1 MKVPLRD
8 RRIVVCALRPS
19 LHYPDCVRSA
29 CTCSFSVLGAILPG
43 ALLTG
48 VLVWRALAAN
58 RAISERRLIES
69 ARVDAAALD
78 REFAG
83 TIGTLQVLATSFALE
98 DEDLKGFH
106 EESLRVMSTQP
117 GWYSILLV
125 SPEGEPLVSTRQPW
139 GSRPPPV
146 ADPDSLHRLVATH
159 QPAVGVIRAAPQD
172 GVGPG
177 VCDPGAGLAAEA
189 GQVRAD
195 GRRQR

>member
-1 MKVPLRD
+1 MLHRLATPPSSRVNSQLLPSIDRRFVVGVIAAVATLPGLRPLRLYLL
-8 RRIVVCALRPS
+8 IL
-19 LHYPDCVRSA
+19 
-29 CTCSFSVLGAILPG
+29 VLGAILPG

-58 RAISERRLIES
+58 RAVSERRLIES

-139 GSRPPPV
+139 GSRRRPWPIPT
-146 ADPDSLHRLVATH
+146 ACAAWSRRISRLSA
-159 QPAVGVIRAAPQD
+159 
-172 GVGPG
+172 
-177 VCDPGAGLAAEA
+177 
-189 GQVRAD
+189 
-195 GRRQR
+195 